1 MTVLLPSPPRGH
13 AATAT
18 CPPPCAHAPQSP
30 AVRQAVHWSDAV
42 KSVPASAR
50 QVLGLRAGMAE
61 LVLLNRLRA
70 RAQRELS
77 EDTLERAARLLE
89 VTARDWLGEA
99 PPCDKG

>member
-1 MTVLLPSPPRGH
+1 MSVLLPMPPLPSLPAHGP
-13 AATAT
+13 AAI
-18 CPPPCAHAPQSP
+18 PYSP
-30 AVRQAVHWSDAV
+30 ADRLAVRWSHPMR
-42 KSVPASAR
+42 SVPVAGR
-50 QVLGLRAGMAE
+50 HVLGLRAGMAE

-70 RAQRELS
+70 RTQRELS